1 LVGALVLLVAL
12 ELVTQQ
18 VLAAVAAAL
27 EVAVVVTFWT
37 EFLRP
42 AMVVAVALE
51 VVVFYP
57 AQAALAERQVT
68 TVETAVLLA
77 LRAATERLVVL
88 TMWVLVAVAVGARR
102 VVVQLTPQTL
112 QVVVLVG
119 PPSTKTAVPWLSLT
133 PAFCT
138 APLWHKDYRHD
149 P

>member
-18 VLAAVAAAL
+18 VLAAVAVAL
-27 EVAVVVTFWT
+27 EAAVVVTFWT
-37 EFLRP
+37 AFLRS
-42 AMVVAVALE
+42 AMAAAVVLVG
-51 VVVFYP
+51 VVFYP
-57 AQAALAERQVT
+57 EQAALAERQVT

-149 P
+149 H